1 MAKQSRT
8 SSSAPA
14 HLSGDHLGMLAGG
27 GVMMILG
34 WGGLYTLVTTQV
46 PLVGQ
51 RWLFMVLLNL
61 AVVGT
66 VLPFVRYINIRLTP
80 PARFIPSIGVI
91 VRQSVWFGLFVVA
104 CAWLLMPRVLSAPIM
119 FFLALAFLIVEVFL
133 RSREIPLERRNS
145 E

>member
-1 MAKQSRT
+1 
-8 SSSAPA
+8 
-14 HLSGDHLGMLAGG
+14 
-27 GVMMILG
+27 
-34 WGGLYTLVTTQV
+34 LYTLVTTQV